1 MKIEKLEELLVQVT
15 KRERTYLKIKAL
27 SVFLYFNGLS
37 SRAISLV
44 LKYLG
49 YNVSY
54 EAIRKWVH
62 QLAKFI
68 HKVYIKSNICYV
80 DETKIKKKQKF
91 YSLWLAVNEKGIPLF
106 CWLSAKANKQVAK
119 LVLLNTKSKK
129 IVTDKA
135 PWYPA
140 ACKELGLQWKHE
152 TFGKRNVIER
162 AFMPI
167 KKRMKSFLIDF
178 QQTRNTKQCAD

>member
-129 IVTDKA
+129 IVTNKA

-140 ACKELGLQWKHE
+140 VCKELGLQWKYE
-152 TFGKRNVIER
+152 TFEKRKCNRKSIYTN
-162 AFMPI
+162 
-167 KKRMKSFLIDF
+167 KKENEKLF
-178 QQTRNTKQCAD
+178 